1 MGQRIIGAC
10 AAAALFLLWGCM
22 EGEKFTYKSTPHVP
36 QTVTILNTSTG
47 EQVWTYDVPA
57 GKELTIHFLNRPS
70 RTNELGY
77 DEMTWTVGPAGE
89 MPPAP
94 TNRMRVPP
102 PDSRRI
108 DVSVRP
114 GPELPSGEQARQQ
127 RKAAA
132 NSATT
137 PSAVV
142 TPDGKQASPTK

>member
-1 MGQRIIGAC
+1 
-10 AAAALFLLWGCM
+10 M
-22 EGEKFTYKSTPHVP
+22 EGEKFTYKSTPFVP
-36 QTVTILNTSTG
+36 QTVTIVNTTTG

-57 GKELTIHFLNRPS
+57 GKALTIHFTNRAS

-102 PDSRRI
+102 TSSRRI

-114 GPELPSGEQARQQ
+114 GPELLTGELASPHKP
-127 RKAAA
+127 KAA
-132 NSATT
+132 TT
-137 PSAVV
+137 TTS
-142 TPDGKQASPTK
+142 DGK

>member
-1 MGQRIIGAC
+1 MGQRSSLIATV
-10 AAAALFLLWGCM
+10 ATLALGFLGGCT

-57 GKELTIHFLNRPS
+57 GKALTIHFLNRPS

-102 PDSRRI
+102 TNSRRI

-114 GPELPSGEQARQQ
+114 GPELATGEVAHPKP
-127 RKAAA
+127 KASAA
-132 NSATT
+132 PTT
-137 PSAVV
+137 
-142 TPDGKQASPTK
+142 DGK